1 MTIIFGDF
9 GFRNVGSL
17 IAGITALVS
26 AVVMIQTRNDILK
39 DRLAEHCKITRVIIG
54 SMYVLVPYIL
64 LRSRWKHVLIIML
77 QYVLVYCGITKIRG
91 SMS

>member
-9 GFRNVGSL
+9 DFRNVGSL

-54 SMYVLVPYIL
+54 SNYNYTVGLAL
-64 LRSRWKHVLIIML
+64 E
-77 QYVLVYCGITKIRG
+77 GG